1 MELGTLVL
9 EYGVEVVLIS
19 LITIMLVG
27 VVKIAFKKQLEKIEK
42 ANRKPIYEITSMIV
56 VVVLAVVW
64 TLISGGGAF
73 ELYMT
78 KILASY
84 GGMKVMYP
92 LYENFKIRDL
102 VQLIGKLIKEKFI
115 TMKDGKVVIGVK
127 DDEKEE

>member
-27 VVKIAFKKQLEKIEK
+27 VVKIAFKNQLDKVAKE
-42 ANRKPIYEITSMIV
+42 NRKVIYELVSIAIV
-56 VVVLAVVW
+56 VLLTVVW
-64 TLISGGGAF
+64 VAISGGGAF

-78 KILASY
+78 KILAAY

-102 VQLIGKLIKEKFI
+102 VQLIGKLIKEKYI
-115 TMKDGKVVIGVK
+115 TMKDGK
-127 DDEKEE
+127 EE

>member
-9 EYGVEVVLIS
+9 EYGVESVLIA
-19 LITIMLVG
+19 LITIVLVG
-27 VVKIAFKKQLEKIEK
+27 VVKIAFKKQLDKVAKE
-42 ANRKPIYEITSMIV
+42 NRKVIYEVASIVIV
-56 VVVLAVVW
+56 VLLTVGWVA
-64 TLISGGGAF
+64 IRGGGAF

-92 LYENFKIRDL
+92 LYENFKLRDL
-102 VQLIGKLIKEKFI
+102 LQLIVKLIKEKRI

>member
-27 VVKIAFKKQLEKIEK
+27 VVKIAFKKQLDKVAKE
-42 ANRKPIYEITSMIV
+42 NRKVIYEIVSIIIV
-56 VVVLAVVW
+56 VLLTVGWVV
-64 TLISGGGAF
+64 IKGGGAF

-115 TMKDGKVVIGVK
+115 TTKDGKVVIGVK

>member
-19 LITIMLVG
+19 LITILLVG
-27 VVKIAFKKQLEKIEK
+27 VVKIAFKKQLDKVAK
-42 ANRKPIYEITSMIV
+42 ANRKVIYEVASIVIV
-56 VVVLAVVW
+56 VLLTVGWVA
-64 TLISGGGAF
+64 ISGGGAF

-102 VQLIGKLIKEKFI
+102 LQLIGKLIKEKYI
-115 TMKDGKVVIGVK
+115 TMKD
-127 DDEKEE
+127 EKEE

>member
-19 LITIMLVG
+19 LITILLVG
-27 VVKIAFKKQLEKIEK
+27 VVKIAFKKQLDKVAK
-42 ANRKPIYEITSMIV
+42 ANRKVIYEVASIVIV
-56 VVVLAVVW
+56 VLLTVGWVA
-64 TLISGGGAF
+64 ISGGGAF

-102 VQLIGKLIKEKFI
+102 VQLIGKLIKEKYI
-115 TMKDGKVVIGVK
+115 TMKDGK
-127 DDEKEE
+127 EE

>member
-9 EYGVEVVLIS
+9 EYGVEVVLIA
-19 LITIMLVG
+19 LITILLVG
-27 VVKIAFKKQLEKIEK
+27 VVKIAFKKQLDKVAKE
-42 ANRKPIYEITSMIV
+42 NRKVIYEVASIVIV
-56 VVVLAVVW
+56 VLLTVVW
-64 TLISGGGAF
+64 VAISGGGAF

-115 TMKDGKVVIGVK
+115 TMKDGK
-127 DDEKEE
+127 EE

>member
-19 LITIMLVG
+19 LITILLVG
-27 VVKIAFKKQLEKIEK
+27 VVKIAFKKQLDKVAKE
-42 ANRKPIYEITSMIV
+42 NRKVIYEVASIVIV
-56 VVVLAVVW
+56 VLLTVGWVA
-64 TLISGGGAF
+64 ISGGGAF

-102 VQLIGKLIKEKFI
+102 VQLIGKLIKEKYI
-115 TMKDGKVVIGVK
+115 TMKDGK
-127 DDEKEE
+127 EE

>member
-9 EYGVEVVLIS
+9 EYGVESVLIA
-19 LITIMLVG
+19 LITILLVG
-27 VVKIAFKKQLEKIEK
+27 VVKIAFKNQLDKVAKE
-42 ANRKPIYEITSMIV
+42 NRKVIYEVASIVIV
-56 VVVLAVVW
+56 VLLTVGWVA
-64 TLISGGGAF
+64 ISGGGAF

-102 VQLIGKLIKEKFI
+102 FQLIVKIIKEKLI
-115 TMKDGKVVIGVK
+115 TMKDGKIVIGVN
-127 DDEKEE
+127 DDNKEE

>member
-9 EYGVEVVLIS
+9 EYGVESVLIA
-19 LITIMLVG
+19 LITILLVG
-27 VVKIAFKKQLEKIEK
+27 VVKIAFKNQLDKVAKE
-42 ANRKPIYEITSMIV
+42 NRKVIYEVASIVIV
-56 VVVLAVVW
+56 VLLTVGWVA
-64 TLISGGGAF
+64 ISGGGAF

-102 VQLIGKLIKEKFI
+102 LQLIVKIIKEKLI
-115 TMKDGKVVIGVK
+115 TMKDGKIVIGVN
-127 DDEKEE
+127 DDNKEE